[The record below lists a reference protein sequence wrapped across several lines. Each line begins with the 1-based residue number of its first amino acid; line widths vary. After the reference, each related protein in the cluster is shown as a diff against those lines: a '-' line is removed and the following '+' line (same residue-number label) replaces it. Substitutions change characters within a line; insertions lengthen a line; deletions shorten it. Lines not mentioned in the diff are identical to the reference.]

1 MNTNES
7 LRSLRSVW
15 LNRAVVQLAKG
26 ASLREDFRE
35 QLEKFFDALEQAVD
49 TGEPVWL
56 DSILNIWSSS
66 LTQTDLEIQQS
77 SLTTFIKELFLL
89 TIQLCHES
97 LEPSEAVN
105 VLTAIVPPFA
115 YAFEQVSH
123 YEIEARVLYLTHR
136 LAEVQSYMQSLDRAK
151 SDFVAVAAHELR
163 TPLTLVEGYAAM
175 LQDTLLTPENR
186 LQMLNGIQ
194 NGANRLR
201 IIIDDMIDVSLI
213 DNNLLKLNFQP
224 TWLNR
229 IFNGLH
235 LELTPTLKE
244 RNQELTIQSFPGSTE
259 LIYAD
264 SERIYQLFRNL
275 LLNSIKFTPDSGQIT
290 ITGRKLPGFIEIIIT
305 DTGIGISPEGLNML
319 FTKFS
324 RLDNSLQHSSG
335 KTKFKG
341 GGPGLGLHIAR
352 GIIEAHEGAIW
363 AESPGRDEQTCPGS
377 TFHILLPLRTQP
389 PDGKAAALFSQFH
402 QSSLTQ

>member
-15 LNRAVVQLAKG
+15 LNRAVAQLAKG
-26 ASLREDFRE
+26 ASLREDFRD
-35 QLEKFFDALEQAVD
+35 QLEKFFDALEQAID

-56 DSILNIWSSS
+56 ESILNIWSSS

-97 LEPSEAVN
+97 LEPSEAVG

-115 YAFEQVSH
+115 YAFEKVSH

-229 IFNGLH
+229 IFNGLN

-264 SERIYQLFRNL
+264 PERIYQLFRNL
-275 LLNSIKFTPDSGQIT
+275 LLNSIKFTPDSGHIT
-290 ITGRKLPGFIEIIIT
+290 ITGRKLPGFIEIIII

-377 TFHILLPLRTQP
+377 TFHVLLPLRTQP

>member
-1 MNTNES
+1 M
-7 LRSLRSVW
+7 
-15 LNRAVVQLAKG
+15 
-26 ASLREDFRE
+26 REDFRD
-35 QLEKFFDALEQAVD
+35 QLEKFFDALEQAID
-49 TGEPVWL
+49 TGEPIWL
-56 DSILNIWSSS
+56 DSTLDIWSSS
-66 LTQTDLEIQQS
+66 QTQTDLENQQS
-77 SLTTFIKELFLL
+77 SLTTFIKELLIL

-97 LEPSEAVN
+97 LEPNEAIKVIS
-105 VLTAIVPPFA
+105 AIVPPFA
-115 YAFEQVSH
+115 YAFEQASH

-244 RNQELTIQSFPGSTE
+244 RNQDLSIQSFPGSAE

-264 SERIYQLFRNL
+264 PERIYQLFRNL
-275 LLNSIKFTPDSGQIT
+275 IT
-290 ITGRKLPGFIEIIIT
+290 
-305 DTGIGISPEGLNML
+305 
-319 FTKFS
+319 
-324 RLDNSLQHSSG
+324 
-335 KTKFKG
+335 
-341 GGPGLGLHIAR
+341 
-352 GIIEAHEGAIW
+352 
-363 AESPGRDEQTCPGS
+363 
-377 TFHILLPLRTQP
+377 
-389 PDGKAAALFSQFH
+389 QFH
-402 QSSLTQ
+402 QIHP

>member
-1 MNTNES
+1 MNTNKS

-15 LNRAVVQLAKG
+15 LTRAVAQLAKG
-26 ASLREDFRE
+26 ASLRDDLRN
-35 QLEKFFDALEQAVD
+35 QLEKFYEALEQAIS
-49 TGEPVWL
+49 TGEPIWL

-66 LTQTDLEIQQS
+66 LTQSDLEDRQS
-77 SLTTFIKELFLL
+77 SLTTFIKEIFVL
-89 TIQLCHES
+89 TTQICHES
-97 LEPSEAVN
+97 LEPSEAVD
-105 VLTAIVPPFA
+105 VLSALAPPFA
-115 YAFEQVSH
+115 YAFEQASH

-175 LQDTLLTPENR
+175 LQDTMLTAENR
-186 LQMLNGIQ
+186 LEMLAGIQ
-194 NGANRLR
+194 NGSNRLR

-229 IFNGLH
+229 IFNGLL
-235 LELTPTLKE
+235 LELTPTLEE
-244 RNQELTIQSFPGSTE
+244 RNQELAIQPFPGSSE

-264 SERIYQLFRNL
+264 PERIYQLFRNL
-275 LLNSIKFTPDSGQIT
+275 LLNSIKFTPNSGQIT

-305 DTGIGISPEGLNML
+305 DNGIGISPEGLNML

-324 RLDNSLQHSSG
+324 RLENSLQHSSG

-363 AESPGRDEQTCPGS
+363 AESPGRDEKICPGS
-377 TFHILLPLRTQP
+377 TFHVLLPLRIQP
-389 PDGKAAALFSQFH
+389 PDGKAATLFSQFH
-402 QSSLTQ
+402 QSTQTQ